1 MLDNFNIK
9 GMVITI
15 GNIFYGKIQIIII
28 LIRNLIRLYFKSGNF
43 NYKIMNE
50 FQIYNIVIIFTEE
63 ITFEHLN
70 YL

>member
-15 GNIFYGKIQIIII
+15 GNIFYGKISIIII

>member
-15 GNIFYGKIQIIII
+15 GNIFYGKISIIII

-50 FQIYNIVIIFTEE
+50 F
-63 ITFEHLN
+63 
-70 YL
+70 